1 MITETATITLVE
13 DNDDDLFFMK
23 RALIAADITN
33 PLQVLRTGQEAI
45 DYLAGRGRFSDR
57 IAYPLPFLLLLD
69 LKLPDVSGFEV
80 LKWIRGDTALHLLA
94 TIVLTTSGE
103 AKDIEK
109 AYELGANSFLIK
121 PSGSDK
127 LLDLVKALKQ
137 YWLVHNGFP
146 RLAPLEK

>member
-1 MITETATITLVE
+1 MVTGNATITLVE

-23 RALIAADITN
+23 RALIAADISN
-33 PLQVLRTGQEAI
+33 PLQVLRTGQEAL

-80 LKWIRGDTALHLLA
+80 LQWIRGDAALHLLT

-103 AKDIEK
+103 SKDIER

-146 RLAPLEK
+146 RLVP